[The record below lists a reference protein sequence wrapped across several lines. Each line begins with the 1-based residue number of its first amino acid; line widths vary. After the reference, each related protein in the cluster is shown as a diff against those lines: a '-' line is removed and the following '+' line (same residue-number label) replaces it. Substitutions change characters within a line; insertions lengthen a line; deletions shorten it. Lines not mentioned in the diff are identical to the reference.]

1 MAELNEQLS
10 SQTTQ
15 QTGTLDQAL
24 SNASERQEEVS
35 IPAGNEER
43 SPNFFMR
50 FINFITGRSRR
61 RPAERV
67 AATASGALVS
77 NTQER
82 PGQDIE
88 SMPQQTQEVSQ
99 AVDPAVRDE
108 LIRDKA
114 DKLTARYIEFVDA
127 QPIVKVFVKRN
138 MTSLALCRI
147 RFTRY
152 LRELAEKAVDIDLR
166 HSVDALQG
174 EALESAQN
182 ARIRERVEILGKE
195 TEYDAVNSL
204 LYDNNGDGFL
214 PLVFPQGFSV
224 DTVRSRLENARL
236 TTDLPEAQNFISNF
250 GKSTLFEDNYI
261 EERNDEDLAV
271 KVGTVMLSRVAMRQ
285 SEMINDVLSSVSG
298 LEGGALVRSLDAILE
313 DYTLDM
319 LGKAVL
325 LLPNVLDQ
333 YINLAKIPFPPAE
346 RIDEALAEV
355 EEMERTRARNLESG
369 QDPYDYKEPHFV
381 TSIPRMVSQEQL
393 EEMFDAVVGRT
404 ELVGEFLSV
413 FRRSAG
419 IDGVSLKNRAPITL
433 LSDIIPFFATV
444 SAYSMANTII
454 KDTYINVAQSTSRR
468 ECEGYFILMFDNIGN
483 MVERTMQKIAFRN
496 AQIS

>member
-127 QPIVKVFVKRN
+127 QPIVKVLVKRN

-236 TTDLPEAQNFISNF
+236 TTDLPEAETFVQNFRKNP
-250 GKSTLFEDNYI
+250 LFEDNYT

-271 KVGTVMLSRVAMRQ
+271 KVGTVMLSRLAMRQ
-285 SEMINDVLSSVSG
+285 SEMIDDVLTSVSG
-298 LEGGALVRSLDAILE
+298 LEGGELVRSLDAILE

-325 LLPNVLDQ
+325 ILPNVLDQ

-381 TSIPRMVSQEQL
+381 TSIPRTVSQEQL
-393 EEMFDAVVGRT
+393 EEMFDAVAGRA

-444 SAYSMANTII
+444 SAYSMANVII

-483 MVERTMQKIAFRN
+483 MVERTMKKIAFRN
-496 AQIS
+496 ALIS

>member
-127 QPIVKVFVKRN
+127 QPIVKVLVNRN
-138 MTSLALCRI
+138 MASLALCRI

-166 HSVDALQG
+166 HSIDALQG

-195 TEYDAVNSL
+195 T
-204 LYDNNGDGFL
+204 
-214 PLVFPQGFSV
+214 
-224 DTVRSRLENARL
+224 
-236 TTDLPEAQNFISNF
+236 
-250 GKSTLFEDNYI
+250 
-261 EERNDEDLAV
+261 
-271 KVGTVMLSRVAMRQ
+271 
-285 SEMINDVLSSVSG
+285 
-298 LEGGALVRSLDAILE
+298 
-313 DYTLDM
+313 
-319 LGKAVL
+319 
-325 LLPNVLDQ
+325 
-333 YINLAKIPFPPAE
+333 
-346 RIDEALAEV
+346 
-355 EEMERTRARNLESG
+355 
-369 QDPYDYKEPHFV
+369 
-381 TSIPRMVSQEQL
+381 
-393 EEMFDAVVGRT
+393 
-404 ELVGEFLSV
+404 
-413 FRRSAG
+413 
-419 IDGVSLKNRAPITL
+419 
-433 LSDIIPFFATV
+433 
-444 SAYSMANTII
+444 
-454 KDTYINVAQSTSRR
+454 
-468 ECEGYFILMFDNIGN
+468 
-483 MVERTMQKIAFRN
+483 
-496 AQIS
+496 

>member
-127 QPIVKVFVKRN
+127 QPIVKVLVKRN

-250 GKSTLFEDNYI
+250 GKSTLFEDNYT

-271 KVGTVMLSRVAMRQ
+271 KVGTVMLSRLAMRQ
-285 SEMINDVLSSVSG
+285 SEMIDDVLTSVSG

-325 LLPNVLDQ
+325 ILPNVLQQ
-333 YINLAKIPFPPAE
+333 YIELAKIPFPASDQ
-346 RIDEALAEV
+346 IDEALAEV
-355 EEMERTRARNLESG
+355 EAMEKARIQNESRG
-369 QDPYDYKEPHFV
+369 QDPYDYKEQHII
-381 TSIPRMVSQEQL
+381 TSLPGRLSEQQVA
-393 EEMFDAVVGRT
+393 EMFEAVVGRA
-404 ELVGEFLSV
+404 ELVGEFLAV

-419 IDGVSLKNRAPITL
+419 IDGVSIEKRAP
-433 LSDIIPFFATV
+433 LSVVSDLMPFIYQAGEFALSNV
-444 SAYSMANTII
+444 II
-454 KDTYINVAQSTSRR
+454 KDTYINIAQSTSRR
-468 ECEGYFILMFDNIGN
+468 ECEGYMILMFDNIG
-483 MVERTMQKIAFRN
+483 RTLPRVMQKIAFRN
-496 AQIS
+496 ALIS